1 MRIDQ
6 RQWLSYML
14 LAVAFAGCVVSLC
27 ALFQLGS
34 PRWISSINALS
45 IVCVLL
51 AAKLRP
57 RATSAKNESSA
68 HDY

>member
-14 LAVAFAGCVVSLC
+14 LAVAFVGCVVSVF

-34 PRWISSINALS
+34 PRWTTSINALS

-51 AAKLRP
+51 ATKLRP
-57 RATSAKNESSA
+57 RATSAQGESSA